1 MLAKM
6 DPVGSALDLDDL
18 AAQVRAPDRP
28 NTRDQPAC
36 RDSPAAGL
44 AQYVVGYIDD
54 EGTR

>member
-44 AQYVVGYIDD
+44 AQYIVGYIDD